1 MAVPVKGMLFEYGL
15 SVPPLA
21 LIFDFNPQQ
30 ISRSRTVTIKMG
42 EAPGNRTGYDFLSPL
57 DTPRVAQ
64 GVEQAAESF
73 SIDIL
78 LDATD
83 KMNEG
88 DPIAAAFGV
97 QPQIDTLRSMV
108 EPKSQGPM
116 GLQTLAA
123 LAGGGGGGGGGRAFE
138 RQETASVLIFAWGL
152 QLMPV
157 FLTGVTQKEA
167 LHLPNLLPYR
177 AEMGLTMQVIESNNP
192 FSNAEKVR
200 QTAMTALNA
209 ATGF

>member
-1 MAVPVKGMLFEYGL
+1 MAVAVPGILFEYGISL
-15 SVPPLA
+15 PPLA
-21 LIFDFNPQQ
+21 LVFDFNPQA
-30 ISRSRTVTIKMG
+30 ISRSRTVTIKTG
-42 EAPGNRTGYDFLSPL
+42 DAPGNRTGYDFLSPL
-57 DTPRVAQ
+57 ETGRVAQ
-64 GVEQAAESF
+64 GVELAAEGF

-88 DPIAAAFGV
+88 DAIAGQFGV
-97 QPQIDTLRSMV
+97 QPQIDTLRSMA
-108 EPKSQGPM
+108 EPKAQGP
-116 GLQTLAA
+116 GGVKTLSA
-123 LAGGGGGGGGGRAFE
+123 LGIGGAKAFE
-138 RQETASVLIFAWGL
+138 RQETASVLVFAWGM
-152 QLMPV
+152 QLLPV

-167 LHLPNLLPYR
+167 LHLPNLMPYR

-192 FSNAEKVR
+192 FFLADKVR

>member
-1 MAVPVKGMLFEYGL
+1 
-15 SVPPLA
+15 
-21 LIFDFNPQQ
+21 
-30 ISRSRTVTIKMG
+30 MG

-64 GVEQAAESF
+64 GVEQAAEGF

-97 QPQIDTLRSMV
+97 QPQIDTLRAMV
-108 EPKSQGPM
+108 EPKSQGPV
-116 GLQTLAA
+116 GLQTLSA
-123 LAGGGGGGGGGRAFE
+123 LGGGSARAFE

>member
-1 MAVPVKGMLFEYGL
+1 MAVAMKGVLFEYGF

-21 LIFDFNPQQ
+21 LVFDFNPQA

-42 EAPGNRTGYDFLSPL
+42 EAPGNRTGYDFTSPL
-57 DTPRVAQ
+57 ETSRVAQ
-64 GVEQAAESF
+64 GVEMAAESF

-83 KMNEG
+83 QMAKG
-88 DPIAAAFGV
+88 DAVARRFGV

-108 EPKSQGPM
+108 EPKAQGPA

-123 LAGGGGGGGGGRAFE
+123 LGGGGARAFE

-167 LHLPNLLPYR
+167 LHLPNLMPYR

-192 FSNAEKVR
+192 FTIAEKVR

-209 ATGF
+209 ASGF